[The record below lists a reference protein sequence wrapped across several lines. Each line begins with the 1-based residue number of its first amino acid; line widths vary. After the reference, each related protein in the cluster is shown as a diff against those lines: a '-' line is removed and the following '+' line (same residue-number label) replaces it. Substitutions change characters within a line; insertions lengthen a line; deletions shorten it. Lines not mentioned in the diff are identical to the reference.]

1 MEIVELLILTG
12 VIPSGGPRHWK
23 VAVEP
28 PAEHTRVYASPAVG
42 EPEGVDI
49 ETPPTNTI
57 ISVIVNIQL
66 YKHSLTNNINTHCL
80 VVAIVISYLT
90 TELSGWRHRD
100 TRSI

>member
-1 MEIVELLILTG
+1 MEIVELISTG
-12 VIPSGGPRHWK
+12 AIPSGGPSHWK

-57 ISVIVNIQL
+57 ISVIVNMYN
-66 YKHSLTNNINTHCL
+66 YKHSLTYIDTHCL
-80 VVAIVISYLT
+80 VVVIVISYLT
-90 TELSGWRHRD
+90 TESSSWRNRD